1 MQQFYTLI
9 DKYNSV
15 PSADIPLIEKE
26 IWDKYGVIKTVL
38 CLDMSGFSLLV
49 QRYGI
54 IHYLSMIRRMQQTTG
69 PIVKQF
75 QGEVVKYEADNLYAV
90 FDDPALAVQAAT
102 SINIALNAMNILT
115 DDSRDLFVSM
125 GLAQG
130 KIILIDNK
138 DMFGDAVNIASKM
151 GEDLAERSEILVTK
165 EVHTA
170 AKDNHALKFKEVDLN
185 ISGIKLKVFKVI
197 Y

>member
-15 PSADIPLIEKE
+15 PSADIPSIEKE
-26 IWDKYGVIKTVL
+26 IWDKYGVEKTVL

-54 IHYLSMIRRMQQTTG
+54 IHYLSMIRRMQQTTA

-75 QGEVVKYEADNLYAV
+75 QGQVVKYEADNLYAV

-115 DDSRDLFVSM
+115 EDSRDLFVSI

-130 KIILIDNK
+130 KIILIPEK

-165 EVHTA
+165 EVHA
-170 AKDNHALKFKEVDLN
+170 SAKDNHAIKFEEVELN

>member
-15 PSADIPLIEKE
+15 PAADIPDIENE
-26 IWDKYGVIKTVL
+26 IWEKYGVIKTVL

-54 IHYLSMIRRMQQTTG
+54 IHYLSMIRRMQQTTE

-75 QGEVVKYEADNLYAV
+75 QGQVVKYEADNLFAV

-115 DDSRDLFVSM
+115 EDSRDLFVSI
-125 GLAQG
+125 GLAHG
-130 KIILIDNK
+130 KIILIDGE
-138 DMFGDAVNIASKM
+138 DMFGDAMNIASKM

-165 EVHTA
+165 EVYEE
-170 AKDNHALKFKEVDLN
+170 AKENPGIKFEEVDLSV
-185 ISGIKLKVFKVI
+185 SGIKLKVFKVV